1 MERFGNILLLAD
13 ALHCLPISEAE
24 LERSFSRM
32 KIVMPAG
39 RSSLGSGEVDR
50 LTNLV
55 RISLEGPPVEK
66 FDPQPV
72 VNRICADKAR
82 RPKQKPR
89 KAYRPREKAVDFVHE
104 FFNGDLWEEE
114 EEEEEEEQ

>member
-1 MERFGNILLLAD
+1 MEKFGNILLLAD
-13 ALHCLPISEAE
+13 ALHSLPISEAE

-32 KIVMPAG
+32 KVIMPAG
-39 RSSLGSGEVDR
+39 QASLGSGEVDR

-55 RISLEGPPVEK
+55 RISLEGPPIHK

-72 VNRICADKAR
+72 ILRMCSEKAR

-89 KAYRPREKAVDFVHE
+89 KAYRARAKPTDFVME
-104 FFNGDLWEEE
+104 FFNGDLWEEKE
-114 EEEEEEEQ
+114 AE